1 MQHSSLTYHS
11 LPSNNIV
18 SLLIPL
24 LFFLKTSF
32 DLSYGQNE
40 FWWENDPFLLVR
52 RALYFA
58 FFEGYLW
65 WIWNSTWKVSSFPS
79 TWLWRYHSI
88 IFGLYSLWGKVYF
101 AILCVSN
108 FLKKNGLKYFIID
121 LQQFDYDVPW
131 CDSVDL

>member
-18 SLLIPL
+18 SLLTPL

-65 WIWNSTWKVSSFPS
+65 WIRNSTWKVSSFPS

-88 IFGLYSLWGKVYF
+88 IFGLYGLWGKSTLLFFV
-101 AILCVSN
+101 CQT
-108 FLKKNGLKYFIID
+108 FLKNGLKYFIID
-121 LQQFDYDVPW
+121 FQQFDYDVPW